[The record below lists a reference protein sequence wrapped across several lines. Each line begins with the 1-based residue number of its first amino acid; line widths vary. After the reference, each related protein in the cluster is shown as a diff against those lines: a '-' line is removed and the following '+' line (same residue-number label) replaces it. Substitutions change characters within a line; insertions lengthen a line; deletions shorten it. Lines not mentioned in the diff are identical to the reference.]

1 MVARLL
7 STLVLFFSGFAIS
20 STLTPP
26 LTTSAQSSQD
36 AVQLKIAG
44 AVTTPLTLTVAD
56 LKKMPRTTIHVDNPH
71 EKKSEVYEGVLLD
84 ELLHRAG
91 VPYGEKL
98 RGPLMTTYVVAEAT
112 DGYRVLFSLAEL
124 DTDFMNSEVLVADTL
139 DGSPI
144 DAKRGPLRLVAPHDK
159 RPARWVRLLKSIT
172 VSSPKEP
179 N

>member
-7 STLVLFFSGFAIS
+7 QTFFLLLSGFAIS
-20 STLTPP
+20 STLAPP

-44 AVTTPLTLTVAD
+44 AVTTPLTLTIAD
-56 LKKMPRTTIHVDNPH
+56 LKKMSRTTIHVDNPH
-71 EKKSEVYEGVLLD
+71 EKKPEVYEGVLLD

-98 RGPLMTTYVVAEAT
+98 RGPLMTTYVVAEAN

-159 RPARWVRLLKSIT
+159 RPARWVRMLNSIT
-172 VSSPKEP
+172 VSSPKES